1 MWTDGWNIG
10 DPAWTDGMGRGWDTR
25 VRTDMCSHV
34 RTHTHTCVGVSG
46 VGSWSAALD
55 DGTMIASGVTD
66 LASPWPAA
74 EGGSGA
80 TSVS

>member
-1 MWTDGWNIG
+1 MAGILEIRRG
-10 DPAWTDGMGRGWDTR
+10 PMAWA
-25 VRTDMCSHV
+25 VARTHACAQACA
-34 RTHTHTCVGVSG
+34 RTFAHTHTCVGVSG